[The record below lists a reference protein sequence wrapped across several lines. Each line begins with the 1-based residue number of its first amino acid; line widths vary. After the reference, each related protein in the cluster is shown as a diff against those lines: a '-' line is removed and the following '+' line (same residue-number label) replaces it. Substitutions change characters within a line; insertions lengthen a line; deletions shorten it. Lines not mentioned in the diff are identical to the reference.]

1 MEKPL
6 SEGERQKRKQVL
18 DMLRLEEAVVS
29 AKGLRAGPRIGKRYF
44 EPFKDSLTCLNFSH
58 ECPEPCDECWLME
71 FVPHDYHEKALPCHQ
86 IPMNQAGETVV
97 SLKSVGDVTRL
108 EQTVLSW
115 LRNKIA
121 QLEQELAKDAAGT
134 SQPAAA

>member
-6 SEGERQKRKQVL
+6 SEAERQKRKQVL
-18 DMLRLEEAVVS
+18 DMLRLEESVVS

-44 EPFKDSLTCLNFSH
+44 EPFKDSMTCLNFSH

-71 FVPHDYHEKALPCHQ
+71 FVPEDFHDKALPCHQ
-86 IPMNQAGETVV
+86 IPMNDKGETVV
-97 SLKSVGDVTRL
+97 MLKARGDLPRL
-108 EQTVLSW
+108 EQTVLAW

-121 QLEQELAKDAAGT
+121 EVEQELGMEAEGS
-134 SQPAAA
+134 SQPTAV

>member
-29 AKGLRAGPRIGKRYF
+29 ANGLRAGPRIGKRYF
-44 EPFKDSLTCLNFSH
+44 EPFKDSMTCLNFSH

-71 FVPHDYHEKALPCHQ
+71 FVPEDFHDKALPCHQ
-86 IPMNQAGETVV
+86 IPMDDKGETVV
-97 SLKSVGDVTRL
+97 SLKARGDIALL

-115 LRNKIA
+115 LRKKIS
-121 QLEQELAKDAAGT
+121 QLEQELVKDAAGT
-134 SQPAAA
+134 SQPAAV

>member
-6 SEGERQKRKQVL
+6 SEGERQRRKQLL
-18 DMLRLEEAVVS
+18 DMLRLEESVVS
-29 AKGLRAGPRIGKRYF
+29 AKGLRAGPHTGKPYF
-44 EPFKDSLTCLNFSH
+44 EPFKESLTCLNFSH

-71 FVPHDYHEKALPCHQ
+71 FVPDDYHDKALPCHQ
-86 IPMNQAGETVV
+86 IPMNHDGETVV
-97 SLKSVGDVTRL
+97 SLKSRGDIASL

-121 QLEQELAKDAAGT
+121 ELEQEMGKQEEGST
-134 SQPAAA
+134 RPAAV

>member
-29 AKGLRAGPRIGKRYF
+29 ANGLRAGPRIGKRYF
-44 EPFKDSLTCLNFSH
+44 EPFKDSMTCLNFSH

-71 FVPHDYHEKALPCHQ
+71 FVPEDFHDKALPCHQ
-86 IPMNQAGETVV
+86 IPMDDKGETVV
-97 SLKSVGDVTRL
+97 SLKARGDIALL

-115 LRNKIA
+115 LRKKIA
-121 QLEQELAKDAAGT
+121 QLEQELVKDAAGT
-134 SQPAAA
+134 SQPAAV

>member
-1 MEKPL
+1 METL
-6 SEGERQKRKQVL
+6 MSEGERQRRKQLL
-18 DMLRLEEAVVS
+18 DMLKLEESVVS
-29 AKGLRAGPRIGKRYF
+29 AKGLRAGPHTGKPYF
-44 EPFKDSLTCLNFSH
+44 EPFKDSMTCLNFSH